1 MSKTNKSYKPGV
13 NKARIAVKISDYVEN
28 GRQEILGPNI
38 KKEIEKFPIG
48 SLISYTNKLGEFRQG
63 GFIVKFGDEY
73 FIYLMPDF
81 ETKYRVKYKNV
92 DKLWVGDVHKTKNDI
107 VSIVKTSQKKT
118 RFPVKFDDVLIYYAV
133 DSYDVKRY
141 KKTKKYENM
150 TKWYDYFK
158 KNE

>member
-1 MSKTNKSYKPGV
+1 
-13 NKARIAVKISDYVEN
+13 
-28 GRQEILGPNI
+28 
-38 KKEIEKFPIG
+38 
-48 SLISYTNKLGEFRQG
+48 
-63 GFIVKFGDEY
+63 
-73 FIYLMPDF
+73 MPDF